1 MAISEQTEDQ
11 LVYPNDEYRKDALI
25 NSLEEY
31 RRLYK
36 LSVEDPANFWFNM
49 CSNFYWK
56 KGPILSSMIEYNFD
70 ISKGPIYVKWM
81 KDAITNICYNVLDR
95 HIDAGLG
102 DRIAYY
108 WEGNELHESRSIT
121 YSALLKEVCKF
132 ANFLTNKG
140 LKKGDRI
147 AIYMPVT
154 IDLVIA
160 MLGAARIGV
169 IHTVVFAGFSAQSL
183 SERII
188 DAKCSIVVTM
198 DGSLRGKKVIALKEI
213 ADSAIEIC
221 RNKNHPIKC
230 CIVQR
235 HLNATGTDV
244 SNSDI
249 NNNVQV
255 KWNSQIDI
263 WWNVALKNM
272 PDYCDPIWM
281 DAEDPLFILYTS
293 GSTGKPKGVLHTVA
307 GYMVYSAT
315 TFKYVFNYQS
325 DDVFFCTADLGWI
338 TGHTVNVYGALANAA
353 TIVLFEGTPFYPH
366 PGRLWE
372 IVDKLHVSTF
382 YTAPTA
388 IRSLMKYSDDIVRK
402 YRLDS
407 LRLLGTAGEPIN
419 PEAWCW
425 YYRMVGKRRCPIVD
439 TFWQTETAAPMLTP
453 LPGCTPLKPGS
464 ATFPFFGVVP
474 VVLDD
479 DGKEI
484 DGSGSGILAF
494 KKPWPSIAR
503 TIDGNHER
511 YEMTYFHKF
520 KGYFCTGDG
529 CFRDRDGYYWIT
541 GRSDD
546 MLNVSGHLLSTA
558 QVESA
563 IVEHKAVAEA
573 AAVSSPHP
581 IKGECIYC
589 FVVLKNGFNYSNE
602 IEKDIKERAR
612 DKIGALAVPEVIHPI
627 SALPKTRSG
636 KIMRR
641 ILAKVTRDDTDLG
654 DISTMADE
662 SILEELFATKHIYAA
677 F

>member
-281 DAEDPLFILYTS
+281 DAEDPLFIF

-307 GYMVYSAT
+307 GYMVYAAT

-439 TFWQTETAAPMLTP
+439 TFWQTET
-453 LPGCTPLKPGS
+453 
-464 ATFPFFGVVP
+464 
-474 VVLDD
+474 
-479 DGKEI
+479 EI

-573 AAVSSPHP
+573 APSLVHIRSRAN
-581 IKGECIYC
+581 
-589 FVVLKNGFNYSNE
+589 NGFNYSNE